1 MFGNVSKVPA
11 VGVLP
16 GSVVPVP
23 NSQPKVSDRER
34 MLSRSVVSTKG
45 CELTV
50 LATED
55 LLKVIARLSDPKLGD
70 DKRLKP
76 THIVDMYVDAGKR
89 PIRDKF
95 RYLHRDGEGGQYL
108 RVRKEPISDDPMDRG
123 LWVKTTDTLTRDEY
137 TAEQPTFP
145 NSRGKDLTVRKDRYK
160 VLIDGWLAHVYV
172 YHGRLCGL
180 VTVSF
185 RGLTPKTRA
194 ELRDDISVTDN
205 TKSIHRLCI
214 DPNDAEVMLNGC
226 RLAGHSYGDLA
237 ADLAN
242 TGYTK
247 LQPRKFGLRDRVR

>member
-1 MFGNVSKVPA
+1 MFGNASKAPVA
-11 VGVLP
+11 GVLP
-16 GSVVPVP
+16 GSVMPVP
-23 NSQPKVSDRER
+23 NSQPKVSNREW
-34 MLSRSVVSTKG
+34 MLSHSVVSTKE

-50 LATED
+50 LATEE
-55 LLKVIARLSDPKLGD
+55 LLKEIARLSDSKLGNE
-70 DKRLKP
+70 RLKP

-123 LWVKTTDTLTRDEY
+123 LWVKTTDTLTYDEY
-137 TAEQPTFP
+137 AAEQPTFP

-160 VLIDGWLAHVYV
+160 ILIDGRLAHVYV

-226 RLAGHSYGDLA
+226 RLAGHSYGELA

-242 TGYTK
+242 AGYTK